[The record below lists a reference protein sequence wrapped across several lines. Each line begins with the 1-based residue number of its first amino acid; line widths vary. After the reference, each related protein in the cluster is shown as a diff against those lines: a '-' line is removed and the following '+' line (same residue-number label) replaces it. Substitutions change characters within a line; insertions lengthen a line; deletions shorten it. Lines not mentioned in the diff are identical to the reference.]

1 MKHRNQKIIPIS
13 AAYRHYN
20 RPYPNA
26 ADPQYFL
33 HKVLDG
39 IIAFATGMGCV
50 TVFFFLA
57 TI

>member
-1 MKHRNQKIIPIS
+1 MKRRNQKIIPIS
-13 AAYRHYN
+13 SAYRHYQ

-39 IIAFATGMGCV
+39 LIAFASGMGSI

-57 TI
+57 TM